1 MHNQFF
7 VIKGWEKMKLNFIN
21 KETKI
26 IFEVS
31 DYENKYE
38 DVLKASFYVSK
49 GAKYIKEY
57 NKKDIYSGNT
67 DSIRTTFLK
76 HGEEMFDQMAYIK
89 QSPWEEGL
97 REFIKRAKNMSID
110 WWLTGS
116 CALGVRGLPVKPHD
130 IDIMLN

>member
-76 HGEEMFDQMAYIK
+76 HGEEMFDQMAYKKI
-89 QSPWEEGL
+89 SMGRRL
-97 REFIKRAKNMSID
+97 KRIHKESKKYEYRLVADRKRCVRCER
-110 WWLTGS
+110 TS
-116 CALGVRGLPVKPHD
+116 CKTS
-130 IDIMLN
+130 